1 MIARRTLLAAPLAAA
16 LPRFAIGQPERPALT
31 VAVAKI
37 ANTGTLD
44 PLREQS
50 SNAAERWTGLVLETP
65 IGRDQQRGLERVP
78 GLASAWRRV
87 DERTVE
93 LELGPGGVMHDGRP
107 LTAEDVAFSFGP
119 RMFGPEQGLPPDIPA
134 IARRHWPA
142 LERVE
147 PTGANTVRVVNRTSD
162 VTLEGRLAAGGSEIV
177 SAAGY
182 GNWASFSKHPI
193 GTGPYK

>member
-1 MIARRTLLAAPLAAA
+1 MISRRSVLAASASM
-16 LPRFAIGQPERPALT
+16 LPRIAIGQPERPALT

-93 LELGPGGVMHDGRP
+93 LELRPGVVMHDGRT

-119 RMFGPEQGLPPDIPA
+119 RMFGPEQGLPADIPA

-142 LERVE
+142 LDRVE
-147 PTGANTVRVVNRTSD
+147 PTGKLTVQVVNRTPD
-162 VTLEGRLAAGGSEIV
+162 VTLEGRLAAGGSEV
-177 SAAGY
+177 
-182 GNWASFSKHPI
+182 
-193 GTGPYK
+193 